1 MKTGK
6 NSNHHINY
14 GLSVFLLGL
23 DNPQLTTRKAIKME
37 SICSL
42 CKKPAFAGEFG
53 HEEVIQEKIPRD
65 HKGLSFYLILTH
77 KKCEEDYNR
86 ACYDSLKPTLSR
98 ERGDIQ
104 EEQLERIY
112 SPRIIKR
119 ELLTGDT
126 EEDYADDFGREQQL
140 DAWADSQE
148 SSHPFD

>member
-1 MKTGK
+1 
-6 NSNHHINY
+6 
-14 GLSVFLLGL
+14 
-23 DNPQLTTRKAIKME
+23 ME

-53 HEEVIQEKIPRD
+53 HEEVIQERIPRD

-77 KKCEEDYNR
+77 KKCEEDYNK

-98 ERGDIQ
+98 ERGDIV
-104 EEQLERIY
+104 EEHHE
-112 SPRIIKR
+112 PKIIKR
-119 ELLTGDT
+119 ELLTRDT

-148 SSHPFD
+148 SSHPFE